1 MKKSQLRKIIRESIK
16 GLMAEQTQGGPN
28 VPGYRVGIKVCGDD
42 NNFNGS
48 GATMCMPNPITVQ
61 IGDIMDINMNN
72 GWRQGKVFVQSIMTG
87 AVCSSTH
94 PGTYLQSTLPC
105 GNCCD
110 VEFWCSGYCGASN
123 PGSNAPNSQGYSY
136 AMGTCWN
143 GCSPVINP
151 TTCDNTMAG
160 SCAQTWLPSNMN
172 WPNMVNFACTGSQT
186 YSAVEQS
193 QLMGATTLLTQNG
206 FTGTI
211 PSFSNYQDISNF
223 VNSTGIGQ
231 PQKGQIKRKL
241 AKSHWGGCMF
251 IDCNC

>member
-16 GLMAEQTQGGPN
+16 ELITEQSSINAWFCASHVCPPGQAGGPEALIFPSGVTPQVGMHFKTPSNFSPSHLANKEMTITGGHAQWGISQSWTFNHPTQGPMALSIDQHPAMGGSS
-28 VPGYRVGIKVCGDD
+28 PGTG
-42 NNFNGS
+42 NQGS
-48 GATMCMPNPITVQ
+48 GLTPVTIISGC
-61 IGDIMDINMNN
+61 G
-72 GWRQGKVFVQSIMTG
+72 G
-87 AVCSSTH
+87 ST
-94 PGTYLQSTLPC
+94 PPT
-105 GNCCD
+105 
-110 VEFWCSGYCGASN
+110 SG
-123 PGSNAPNSQGYSY
+123 
-136 AMGTCWN
+136 
-143 GCSPVINP
+143 
-151 TTCDNTMAG
+151 CDNTMAG

-193 QLMGATTLLTQNG
+193 QLMGATNLLNSNG

-251 IDCNC
+251 TDCNC